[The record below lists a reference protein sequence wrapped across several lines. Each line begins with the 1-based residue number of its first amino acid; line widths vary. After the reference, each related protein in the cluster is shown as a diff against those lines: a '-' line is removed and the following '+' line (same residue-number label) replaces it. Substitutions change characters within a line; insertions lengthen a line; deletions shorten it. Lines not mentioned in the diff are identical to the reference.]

1 MPRKTFV
8 GFGFGAIQ
16 GGLFLYEAYQSG
28 NFDRL
33 VVAEVVPEVVS
44 SLRRADGRY
53 RVNVATR
60 SSLQM
65 RHVEGVEVFNP
76 NDPHDRAPLVAAVA
90 EANELAT
97 ALPSVEFY
105 DKGTASVAAILAE
118 GLAGRSDPGVLY
130 AAENNNQAAEIL
142 KGKVGTAPENF
153 QFLNTVIG
161 KMSGV
166 VGEGRSRE
174 FLVEEFNRILISQ
187 ITVPGFRRGI
197 EVFEEK
203 PDLLPF
209 EEAKLYGHNA
219 VHALLGFLAHKEGRQ
234 FLSEASRNLRRFA
247 REAFI
252 EESGRALIAK
262 HGGVDELFTSRGFEQ
277 YAADL
282 LERMFNPF
290 LKDAVARV
298 IRDPR
303 RKLGWNDRL
312 IGTMRLALDVGIVPH
327 RFAKGAAAALA
338 TVGGDIEACWSGP
351 DVPPGRK
358 NALKELIARAGET
371 TAFQQDDKGNK
382 DNKGSVAMWED
393 QRAPELQFVD
403 NPMAPDIFADGLSG
417 YFLKDGNVRMTFET
431 VRESHVSSPGS
442 MSRIVIG
449 RLVMPIDAAE
459 NMARGVLDFIQKTRS
474 QSSPT
479 A

>member
-1 MPRKTFV
+1 
-8 GFGFGAIQ
+8 
-16 GGLFLYEAYQSG
+16 
-28 NFDRL
+28 
-33 VVAEVVPEVVS
+33 
-44 SLRRADGRY
+44 
-53 RVNVATR
+53 
-60 SSLQM
+60 
-65 RHVEGVEVFNP
+65 
-76 NDPHDRAPLVAAVA
+76 
-90 EANELAT
+90 
-97 ALPSVEFY
+97 
-105 DKGTASVAAILAE
+105 
-118 GLAGRSDPGVLY
+118 
-130 AAENNNQAAEIL
+130 
-142 KGKVGTAPENF
+142 
-153 QFLNTVIG
+153 
-161 KMSGV
+161 
-166 VGEGRSRE
+166 
-174 FLVEEFNRILISQ
+174 
-187 ITVPGFRRGI
+187 
-197 EVFEEK
+197 VFEEK